1 MLYLLTIQSLISAL
15 VFSFRRPRHI
25 SNYILSFWFI
35 INALNFVG
43 ILIPGGLSSYIKIG
57 YLPFLFLNGPVF
69 LFYVLSLIRIDFRFE
84 WKHALHL
91 LPFLFVSIYRL
102 IRISESVNPA
112 VFYKVEMPLK
122 YLIIYSSICLSVIIY
137 LAVILFLLLRH
148 KKNIAN
154 YFSRKSQSF
163 TLDWVIAV
171 LIIIAASNIFEY
183 FAPLL
188 PGFQNLGNDSVFWFN
203 QFNLGML
210 GFILLVFGLLQ
221 PTIYRDKP
229 VNMEERKE
237 EAGKYIRSGLTKQ
250 QLSEIGQ
257 TIQQY
262 LESQK
267 PYLNSEYN
275 LELMAKDLNVTRQ
288 NLSQTINDELGKNFY
303 QLINEFRV
311 TAFKKYLNDPK
322 MNHITFLGLAYEA
335 GFNSKSS
342 FYRVFKE
349 ITGET
354 PTEFRQKIK
363 RDDPKA
369 P

>member
-1 MLYLLTIQSLISAL
+1 
-15 VFSFRRPRHI
+15 
-25 SNYILSFWFI
+25 
-35 INALNFVG
+35 
-43 ILIPGGLSSYIKIG
+43 
-57 YLPFLFLNGPVF
+57 
-69 LFYVLSLIRIDFRFE
+69 
-84 WKHALHL
+84 
-91 LPFLFVSIYRL
+91 
-102 IRISESVNPA
+102 
-112 VFYKVEMPLK
+112 
-122 YLIIYSSICLSVIIY
+122 
-137 LAVILFLLLRH
+137 
-148 KKNIAN
+148 
-154 YFSRKSQSF
+154 
-163 TLDWVIAV
+163 
-171 LIIIAASNIFEY
+171 
-183 FAPLL
+183 
-188 PGFQNLGNDSVFWFN
+188 
-203 QFNLGML
+203 
-210 GFILLVFGLLQ
+210 
-221 PTIYRDKP
+221 
-229 VNMEERKE
+229 
-237 EAGKYIRSGLTKQ
+237 
-250 QLSEIGQ
+250 LSEIGQ

>member
-1 MLYLLTIQSLISAL
+1 MLYLLTLQSLIAAL
-15 VFSFRRPRHI
+15 VFSLRKPRHI

-35 INALNFVG
+35 INALNFIG

-69 LFYVLSLIRIDFRFE
+69 LFYVLSQIKIDFRFRRI
-84 WKHALHL
+84 HALHL

-102 IRISESVNPA
+102 ITISESVQPSF
-112 VFYKVEMPLK
+112 FYKAEMPLK
-122 YLIIYSSICLSVIIY
+122 HLIIYSLICLSVIIY
-137 LAVILFLLLRH
+137 LAVIFVLLLRH

-154 YFSRKSQSF
+154 YFSSKSRRF
-163 TLDWVIAV
+163 TLDWVIVV
-171 LIIIAASNIFEY
+171 LIIFAVSNILEY
-183 FAPLL
+183 FAPLV
-188 PGFQNLGNDSVFWFN
+188 PGLQNLGGDSTFWFN

-210 GFILLVFGLLQ
+210 GFLLLVFGLLQ
-221 PTIYRDKP
+221 PAIYVDKP

-237 EAGKYIRSGLTKQ
+237 EASKYIRSGLSKQ
-250 QLSEIGQ
+250 QLSDIGQ
-257 TIQQY
+257 TIHQY
-262 LESQK
+262 IETQK
-267 PYLNSEYN
+267 PYLNPEYN
-275 LELMAKDLNVTRQ
+275 LELMAKDLNITRQ
-288 NLSQTINDELGKNFY
+288 NLSQAINDEIGKNFY

-311 TAFKKYLNDPK
+311 TEFKRYLNDPK

-363 RDDPKA
+363 RDDPQA